1 MMVRCFHRHDLG
13 IVAAVLIAGFA
24 GFMASAW
31 AQDSGSERLS
41 RAGSANRPVVI
52 REHAGWDRDCAA
64 IAPPALT
71 LDAPPRHGFVCTRA
85 EDITIRSMVIG
96 TEGQCIGHLVRG
108 VRLIYRPDAG
118 FSGDD
123 GLRYAAL
130 YPSLRRTV
138 SVNVTV
144 GGQGPHAGIAGS
156 LPTHLTAPSHQPA
169 GPVPPCA
176 DLLF

>member
-1 MMVRCFHRHDLG
+1 MRCFHRHDLG
-13 IVAAVLIAGFA
+13 IVAALLVAGLL
-24 GFMASAW
+24 GVMAPAW
-31 AQDSGSERLS
+31 AQTNNSEQLS
-41 RAGSANRPVVI
+41 RAGLVDRPVII

-64 IAPPALT
+64 IAPPVLT
-71 LDAPPRHGFVCTRA
+71 LDAPPRHGYVCARA
-85 EDITIRSMVIG
+85 EDITVRSMVAG
-96 TEGQCIGHLVRG
+96 TEAQCIGRLVRG

-130 YPSLRRTV
+130 YPSLRRSV
-138 SVNVTV
+138 SVSVTV
-144 GGQGPHAGIAGS
+144 GRPGAGITGS